1 MFKRPHHQRIAKVL
15 QAFDAEFLRDAD
27 CFFGGGTAIV
37 LQLDEYRES
46 VDIDFLCASM
56 EGYGKIR
63 RAISSDLGQLLKTRI
78 KHLREVRADKDKIS
92 TILEMDGESI
102 KVEIFKE
109 AMMDVSGEINQDTG
123 LLTMARD
130 DFYIQKLFANANRG
144 LDGATSSRDIIDLAM
159 MIGKW
164 GDIPA
169 RSWEYA
175 YNYYGDSIPK
185 GFHLATD
192 LVTHDDVY
200 FKKCL
205 AALKMSADDGLL
217 ILRILE
223 DVGSRLPLDESE
235 KEIQNKRI
243 WTLHE
248 HSLMSR
254 VHESLWYHSSRALES
269 NAPESV
275 RWADVERKV
284 IADNIG
290 RFPYW
295 EIAKVIMES
304 SPGAVSPHR
313 QKFIYNRIERLS
325 ERFGLD
331 LNIGNNRTRKP
342 ETILRPKMKIN

>member
-1 MFKRPHHQRIAKVL
+1 MFRRPHHQRIAKVL

-37 LQLDEYRES
+37 LQLGEYRES
-46 VDIDFLCASM
+46 VDIDFLCASI

-63 RAISSDLGQLLKTRI
+63 RAISSDLGRLLKTKV

-92 TILEMDGESI
+92 TILEMDGEPI

-109 AMMDVSGEINQDTG
+109 AMMAMSGEINQDTG

-144 LDGATSSRDIIDLAM
+144 LDKSSSGRDIIDLAM

-175 YNYYGDSIPK
+175 YKYYGDSISR

-192 LVTHDDVY
+192 LVTHDDSY
-200 FKKCL
+200 FNGCL
-205 AALKMSADDGLL
+205 AALKMNADDGPL

-223 DVGSRLPLDESE
+223 DAGSRLPLDESG
-235 KEIQNKRI
+235 KEMQNKRI

-248 HSLMSR
+248 HRLTSR
-254 VHESLWYHSSRALES
+254 IHESLWHYSSEALES
-269 NAPESV
+269 DTREAV

-290 RFPYW
+290 HFPCR
-295 EIAKVIMES
+295 EIANVIMRS
-304 SPGAVSPHR
+304 SPGAVSPYR
-313 QKFIYNRIERLS
+313 QKFIYNKIERLS
-325 ERFGLD
+325 ERFGTDLD
-331 LNIGNNRTRKP
+331 GGNAMIP
-342 ETILRPKMKIN
+342 GHKMPLHPGSKYK